1 MTISINKDK
10 EEDNNK
16 IDDIEH
22 LLERFTTLMTVN
34 NKNNIIFVFLFFF
47 GFSII
52 WYTFILLHLMMK
64 YHQSDWYIV

>member
-16 IDDIEH
+16 SDDIEP

-34 NKNNIIFVFLFFF
+34 NKNNIIFVFLFSFALASF
-47 GFSII
+47 G
-52 WYTFILLHLMMK
+52 TLLHYYTL
-64 YHQSDWYIV
+64 

>member
-16 IDDIEH
+16 SDDIEP
-22 LLERFTTLMTVN
+22 LLERLTTLMTVN

-52 WYTFILLHLMMK
+52 WYTFTLLHLLMK
-64 YHQSDWYIV
+64 YY

>member
-16 IDDIEH
+16 SDDIEP
-22 LLERFTTLMTVN
+22 LLERLTTLMTVN

-47 GFSII
+47 CFSII
-52 WYTFILLHLMMK
+52 WYTFTLLHLMMK
-64 YHQSDWYIV
+64 YY